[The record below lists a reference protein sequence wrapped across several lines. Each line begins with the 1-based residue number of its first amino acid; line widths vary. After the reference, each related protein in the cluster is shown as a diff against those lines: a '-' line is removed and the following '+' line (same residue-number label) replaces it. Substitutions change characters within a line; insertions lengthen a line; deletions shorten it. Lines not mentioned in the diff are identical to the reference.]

1 MIHLHTL
8 KPATKR
14 RKLERLSTVPAHEDA
29 PAPMFAPPRKQ
40 VVSAQA
46 VEAAPTE
53 NFTVAGLNINYTSK
67 QGPDVDAEN
76 GKAHRRV
83 LRARSRA
90 IEEKLRSALLAPT

>member
-1 MIHLHTL
+1 
-8 KPATKR
+8 
-14 RKLERLSTVPAHEDA
+14 
-29 PAPMFAPPRKQ
+29 MFAPPRKQ

-90 IEEKLRSALLAPT
+90 IEEKLRNALLAPT